1 MVLKGIAK
9 NKKIFLILW
18 IVLFA
23 FQDFFSKLLPIFSY
37 IDELPFLLLLV
48 HVVICFEE
56 VKTILKEKKIYVILF
71 SVFIVA
77 GLIGNIVY
85 RYQPIKYVIID
96 LITNVKFYATICY
109 FSFCVGKIN
118 LKDAYIQKTV
128 KIISIILITLFLI
141 DRVFNIFPGE
151 IRYGIRSTTLFYG
164 HPTYLAGVC
173 AFLIAILTIN
183 SPKKNALFIG
193 MNLLLLI
200 FTLRSKAIVS
210 AVVYVALLLLIKRFK
225 YKVKVSHLLIMAL
238 IGCVLGWS
246 KIHFYFIDLGGVSAR
261 SVMLITSLII
271 MKDYFPLGT
280 GFGTFASHVASAEV
294 NYSPVYV
301 KYGFEKISEL
311 SNTTINTFFDDQF
324 WPIIFGQTGVVGT
337 VCYIIILYYLF
348 KTIQSIYNKSLNE
361 YICCLFIFCYLLISS
376 IAEPA
381 FNNSIA
387 IPFAFVLAS
396 CFQTKKRIIH

>member
-1 MVLKGIAK
+1 M
-9 NKKIFLILW
+9 F
-18 IVLFA
+18 
-23 FQDFFSKLLPIFSY
+23 
-37 IDELPFLLLLV
+37 
-48 HVVICFEE
+48 
-56 VKTILKEKKIYVILF
+56 
-71 SVFIVA
+71 FIVA

-210 AVVYVALLLLIKRFK
+210 AAVYVALLLLIKRFK

-324 WPIIFGQTGVVGT
+324 WPIILDRLVLWEQCVTLSF
-337 VCYIIILYYLF
+337 YIICLKLYKVFIINLLMNTYVVYLYF
-348 KTIQSIYNKSLNE
+348 V
-361 YICCLFIFCYLLISS
+361 IF
-376 IAEPA
+376 
-381 FNNSIA
+381 
-387 IPFAFVLAS
+387 
-396 CFQTKKRIIH
+396 